1 MRHDVPSSVIAIV
14 AEQVANS
21 ETHATLDS
29 LFMYVGATG
38 EPPEGSKHAKALAW
52 LRRVNRD
59 ESVNPMRVVG
69 KIIEGY
75 MEAVTDQ
82 TSGDFAWERKEKIA
96 QILASC
102 ELQYVKGGL
111 IGGSLASL
119 SRTLEQ
125 LIRDRD
131 FVSINE
137 EFDRAL
143 RSVENSPR
151 DAVSAACNILE
162 SLCKTYIE
170 EENLEM
176 PTKQD
181 LKSVWSVVRKDLG
194 IDPSLIEDR
203 DIQEILSGI
212 FAVVGGIGALRT
224 HASSAHGSG
233 KKTYRLEPR
242 HARLAVHA
250 SHTLTLFILE
260 SWDKKKHG

>member
-151 DAVSAACNILE
+151 DAVSAACNIPRVLV
-162 SLCKTYIE
+162 
-170 EENLEM
+170 
-176 PTKQD
+176 QD
-181 LKSVWSVVRKDLG
+181 LHRGRKPRNADETRLK
-194 IDPSLIEDR
+194 ICL
-203 DIQEILSGI
+203 
-212 FAVVGGIGALRT
+212 VGGSQR
-224 HASSAHGSG
+224 S
-233 KKTYRLEPR
+233 R
-242 HARLAVHA
+242 HR
-250 SHTLTLFILE
+250 SK
-260 SWDKKKHG
+260 SN